1 MDRHQRSD
9 GYLKL
14 MRTVGQASHAVYA
27 LSATGGEPLQTSR
40 QTPAAARTAAAPSS
54 FVVLQDI
61 DDPCVW
67 EAASPP
73 WEVLASPIGRGPFRN
88 IKRILVTPNW
98 LIYRESFAC
107 ALHVQGWTPAGMLG
121 FTVPIRLGARS
132 RYWGAELPER
142 GLRASLPGSLD
153 VVLDA
158 GQEHMV
164 ALTRLDWLR
173 AQLDPVTAQTIER
186 YAESRVLPAA
196 ARQRSALGTWLRHLL
211 NRVHAEPRLLEHRGV
226 VTALEQDL
234 LDGLLR
240 TLCLGGPGATLEAA
254 HRRQRGFDLAID
266 IMRCADLD
274 ELNFADLCTQ
284 AGVSQRT
291 LEYAFRERLGTS
303 PMEFIRRLRLHG
315 VRRAL
320 LAASRGDDTVASIA
334 MTFGFYQLGRFAAQY
349 RALFGELPSVT
360 LTRRGTFTGAS
371 LLG

>member
-1 MDRHQRSD
+1 LQ
-9 GYLKL
+9 
-14 MRTVGQASHAVYA
+14 TPSHAPRP
-27 LSATGGEPLQTSR
+27 SPF
-40 QTPAAARTAAAPSS
+40 AARKAAEPVA
-54 FVVLQDI
+54 FVVVQDI

-88 IKRILVTPNW
+88 NKRILVTPNW
-98 LIYRESFAC
+98 LIYWESFGC

-132 RYWGAELPER
+132 RYWGAERPER

-153 VVLDA
+153 VVLDS
-158 GQEHMV
+158 GQEHVV
-164 ALTRLDWLR
+164 ALTRLEWLR
-173 AQLDPVTAQTIER
+173 ARLDPVTARTIER
-186 YAESRVLPAA
+186 CAASRVLPAS
-196 ARQRSALGTWLRHLL
+196 ARQGDALGTWLRRLL
-211 NRVHAEPRLLEHRGV
+211 NRLHAEPRVLDHPAV

-240 TLCLGGPGATLEAA
+240 TLCLDGPGATLEGA

-266 IMRCADLD
+266 IMRVADLD
-274 ELNFADLCTQ
+274 GLNFADLCAQ

-291 LEYAFRERLGTS
+291 LEYAFRERLGVS
-303 PMEFIRRLRLHG
+303 PMEFVRRLRLHG

-320 LAASRGDDTVASIA
+320 LAASRGDETVASIA

-349 RALFGELPSVT
+349 RALFGELPSAT
-360 LTRRGTFTGAS
+360 LTRRCIYTGAS